1 MKKRD
6 GRPTFGTKE
15 WEDSV
20 YEHVSSHGQVEGE
33 ILHEYEQLANDE
45 DMSPAFRYLARMIL
59 DDETRHH
66 KFFDDLANT
75 MATTMGILPNHGRDE
90 PPIPSLRGF
99 HADRHR
105 ITRVTEHLLRIERED
120 LRELKEFSKDLKEL
134 RNVTL
139 WAFLI
144 ELMID
149 DTKKHIKILE
159 FIRDR
164 AEDQPD

>member
-1 MKKRD
+1 MKKR
-6 GRPTFGTKE
+6 RHPFGTEE

-20 YEHVSSHGQVEGE
+20 YEHLSSHGQVEGE
-33 ILHEYEQLANDE
+33 ILDEYEQLANDE

-66 KFFDDLANT
+66 QIFDDLA
-75 MATTMGILPNHGRDE
+75 TTMRVLREDGRDE
-90 PPIPSLRGF
+90 PPVPSLRGF

-105 ITRVTEHLLRIERED
+105 ITRVSEHLLRIERAD
-120 LRELKEFSKDLKEL
+120 LRELKEFSKELKEL
-134 RNVTL
+134 RKVTL
-139 WAFLI
+139 WSFLI